1 MAENR
6 KESFKCVVLSRA
18 DFEDRGFDTSNIS
31 DEKMERI
38 AQKIGETLVENL
50 YWECIDYWGEYAKMP
65 KIEIEDED

>member
-18 DFEDRGFDTSNIS
+18 DFEDRGFDTSNIN
-31 DEKMERI
+31 DEQMERI

-65 KIEIEDED
+65 KTEVEDED